1 MDIVTFA
8 LCKKMTQNGVS
19 SDEVKQQ
26 IEEIKKLIE
35 QIEVDKEE
43 YDIKLSSIEENIL
56 YNPSSITLVW
66 LLISLDFVSLL
77 LSTFP
82 SILVPSDFSFKV
94 SAFSVCSS

>member
-43 YDIKLSSIEENIL
+43 YDIKLSSIEEKVATIQTDRIL
-56 YNPSSITLVW
+56 TELQEVRNELA
-66 LLISLDFVSLL
+66 L
-77 LSTFP
+77 
-82 SILVPSDFSFKV
+82 KV
-94 SAFSVCSS
+94 SAVVME